1 VVAACAKRLKPGGHL
16 FLSTLNRSLKA
27 WLFGVVGAEYV
38 LNLLPRGTHEYEKFL
53 RPSELAGLGRKAGLR
68 LQGIAGIHYD
78 PIRRKAWLNA
88 RADVNYLMHFTR

>member
-1 VVAACAKRLKPGGHL
+1 MSLNVSSASAISKVKTKVV
-16 FLSTLNRSLKA
+16 S
-27 WLFGVVGAEYV
+27 
-38 LNLLPRGTHEYEKFL
+38 
-53 RPSELAGLGRKAGLR
+53 SELAGLGRKAGLR